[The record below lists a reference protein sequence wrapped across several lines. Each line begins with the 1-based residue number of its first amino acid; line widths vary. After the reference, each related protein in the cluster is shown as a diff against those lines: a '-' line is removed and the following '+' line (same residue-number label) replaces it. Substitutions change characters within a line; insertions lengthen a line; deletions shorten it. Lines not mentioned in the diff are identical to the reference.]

1 MKSFSTYNYTPLLNL
16 RRTDFINLKSTQ
28 KLYIPFGDDNLLPS
42 QLTQLSREVPVHR
55 AILNC
60 KTSYVVGKGIVSD
73 HPVIQSLLS
82 DPNNTYEDFN
92 TILHRLVFD
101 YLVIGNSYLEIIT
114 NTQKTFSYF
123 FHIDASKCR
132 LASETNDVLIHPS
145 WEEFKGKGDP
155 NITTI
160 PLFPSFAKGADG
172 LLHSVYHI
180 KDYEPEFYY
189 YGLCSYFA
197 GMRPILI
204 SGLTNL
210 WNQNRLERGFT
221 SPGLLV
227 VGGIN
232 DTADA
237 DALDAELSKFN
248 GVDGEKSGNMVI
260 QYLADLSPGQ
270 QSQAAEFI
278 EFKKNEEGNWTALHD
293 QAELSIITIHN
304 WFRSLT
310 PYANETTGFDSNRI
324 ANEYEIAL
332 NTVIRPLQ
340 EFFARHF
347 DQVFT
352 HFNLPAGQLQFLNE
366 SPVERI
372 NPFKFVWEARQ
383 DSGLPFDPNDPLQ
396 KQLVIQVR
404 NTFNSNN
411 KSETTRV

>member
-16 RRTDFINLKSTQ
+16 QRTDFINLKSTQ
-28 KLYIPFGDDNLLPS
+28 NIYIPFGEDNLLPS

-60 KTSYVVGKGIVSD
+60 KSNYVTGKGVITKN
-73 HPVIQSLLS
+73 PVIQSLL
-82 DPNNTYEDFN
+82 DNPNNTFENFT
-92 TILHRLVFD
+92 TIFHRLVYD
-101 YLVIGNSYLEIIT
+101 YLLIGNAYLEIIT
-114 NTQKTFSYF
+114 NKQNTFQYF
-123 FHIDASKCR
+123 YHIDSSKCR
-132 LASETNDVLIHPS
+132 LSSIENSVLIHPS

-155 NITTI
+155 NMTTV
-160 PLFPSFAKGADG
+160 PLFPTFAKGADG
-172 LLHSVYHI
+172 LLHSIYHI

-232 DTADA
+232 DPKEADE
-237 DALDAELSKFN
+237 LDAELSKFN

-270 QSQAAEFI
+270 VSQVAQFI
-278 EFKKNEEGNWTALHD
+278 EFKKQEEGNWTDLHD
-293 QAELSIITIHN
+293 QSEFSIITIHN

-310 PYANETTGFDSNRI
+310 PYANEKTGFDSNRI
-324 ANEYEIAL
+324 SNEYEIAL
-332 NTVIRPLQ
+332 NTVINPLQ
-340 EFFARHF
+340 EFFARHL
-347 DQVFT
+347 DQVFSY
-352 HFNLPAGQLQFLNE
+352 FRLPTGQLDFINE
-366 SPVERI
+366 SPVDRV

-383 DSGLPFDPNDPLQ
+383 DAGLPFDPNDPLQ
-396 KQLVIQVR
+396 KQLVIQVK
-404 NTFNSNN
+404 NSFNQSVQTN
-411 KSETTRV
+411 

>member
-16 RRTDFINLKSTQ
+16 QRSDFINLKSTQ
-28 KLYIPFGDDNLLPS
+28 TIYIPFGDDNLLPS

-60 KTSYVVGKGIVSD
+60 KSNYVTGKGIVSD
-73 HPVIQSLLS
+73 NPVLKELLAN
-82 DPNNTYEDFN
+82 PNNTFENFN
-92 TILHRLVFD
+92 SIFHRLVYD
-101 YLVIGNSYLEIIT
+101 YLLIGNAYLEIIT
-114 NTQKTFSYF
+114 NPKQTFAYYY
-123 FHIDASKCR
+123 HIDSSKCR
-132 LASETNDVLIHPS
+132 LSAISNDVLIHPS

-155 NITTI
+155 NMITV
-160 PLFPSFAKGADG
+160 PLFPGFAKGEDG
-172 LLHSVYHI
+172 LLHSIYHI

-221 SPGLLV
+221 SPGLLI

-232 DTADA
+232 DPADA
-237 DALDAELSKFN
+237 DQLDAELGKFN

-270 QSQAAEFI
+270 ASQEAKFV
-278 EFKKNEEGNWTALHD
+278 EFKKNEEGNWTSLHD
-293 QAELSIITIHN
+293 QSELSIITIHN

-310 PYANETTGFDSNRI
+310 PYANEKTGFDTNRI
-324 ANEYEIAL
+324 SNEYEIAL
-332 NTVIRPLQ
+332 NTVIHPLQ

-347 DQVFT
+347 DQIFSFFKIPT
-352 HFNLPAGQLQFLNE
+352 GELQFLNE
-366 SPVERI
+366 SPIERI

-383 DSGLPFDPNDPLQ
+383 DSGLPFDKTDPIQ
-396 KQLVIQVR
+396 QQLVIQVK
-404 NTFNSNN
+404 NSFNQSVKTN
-411 KSETTRV
+411 